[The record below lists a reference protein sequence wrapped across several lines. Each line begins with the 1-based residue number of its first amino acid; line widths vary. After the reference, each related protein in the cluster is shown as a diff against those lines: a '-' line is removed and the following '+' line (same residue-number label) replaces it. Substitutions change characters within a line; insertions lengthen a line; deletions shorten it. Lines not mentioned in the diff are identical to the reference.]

1 VGSSHQLGFAVSSFF
16 SFLPLYFDMKLL
28 NMDSNCESS
37 PLHPSESNFVPYLK
51 KALSGFL
58 SFWAFSATFALGI
71 RKDDISGFG
80 HAPSFRV
87 VLSPFSGAASVV
99 S

>member
-1 VGSSHQLGFAVSSFF
+1 
-16 SFLPLYFDMKLL
+16 MKLR
-28 NMDSNCESS
+28 NMDYIRDSS
-37 PLHPSESNFVPYLK
+37 PLHPSESDFVPNLE
-51 KALSGFL
+51 KALTGFL